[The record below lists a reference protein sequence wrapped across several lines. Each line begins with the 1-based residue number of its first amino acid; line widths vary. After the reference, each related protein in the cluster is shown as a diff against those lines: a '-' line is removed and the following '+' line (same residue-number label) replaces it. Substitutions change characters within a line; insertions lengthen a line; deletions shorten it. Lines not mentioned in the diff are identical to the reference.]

1 MGLVG
6 EGTGLEANVE
16 GEQGDGQVMSEG
28 ECCQVVVTVPKT
40 VSGERRRRGEG
51 GGLPVFVL

>member
-6 EGTGLEANVE
+6 EGTGLEARVE

-28 ECCQVVVTVPKT
+28 GCCQVVVTVPKEIAGSKRT
-40 VSGERRRRGEG
+40 EEG
-51 GGLPVFVL
+51 GLLPVFVL